1 MSTLY
6 LQLLE
11 IPGNHKPEKGLPDT
25 ARAYIAMN
33 IKWSSIEKVD
43 EVEFK
48 TISEECRTSK
58 EVEEAADLLIEELK
72 TIKKRAS
79 KFFKKEEENRLKMA
93 DKS

>member
-25 ARAYIAMN
+25 ARAYIA
-33 IKWSSIEKVD
+33 IKGSSIEKVD

>member
-6 LQLLE
+6 LRLLE

-25 ARAYIAMN
+25 AKAYIA
-33 IKWSSIEKVD
+33 IKGISIEKVD

-48 TISEECRTSK
+48 TISEECRKSK